1 MFWPGHIFGFL
12 RVPILHNSSAEVL
25 DLSKKADLQKSTV
38 RSQLGWI
45 RINIWRN
52 GSMERDKS
60 KKKKNSWISW
70 IGWIHLLMTIEH
82 NLRYRWRFCNYPHM
96 VPGWVL
102 DCIHIYIYI
111 ARHLQYQKSE
121 LFGWLSSPPQFMFVF
136 CWGLLPPVLS
146 RRSGGASWKLTWSSA
161 TTSSCEPWPT
171 SSAAPTWH
179 IWCVQIRSLCP
190 KGEWNEWRSFTSG
203 EKKGITWG
211 NATEN
216 GKWMAEMMRNHQIGY
231 SM

>member
-60 KKKKNSWISW
+60 KKKYSWISW

-111 ARHLQYQKSE
+111 LLDIFNIKNQNYLVDWVPPHISCLFFVGACYPLFWADVLEELPGSWPGPLQ
-121 LFGWLSSPPQFMFVF
+121 LRALAIH
-136 CWGLLPPVLS
+136 GLHPAPRPLGTSGVS
-146 RRSGGASWKLTWSSA
+146 RSGPSVRRGS
-161 TTSSCEPWPT
+161 
-171 SSAAPTWH
+171 
-179 IWCVQIRSLCP
+179 
-190 KGEWNEWRSFTSG
+190 GTSG
-203 EKKGITWG
+203 GHSHLVKKR
-211 NATEN
+211 E
-216 GKWMAEMMRNHQIGY
+216 
-231 SM
+231 